1 MQPTTDHERLDLGG
15 DEVTFRS
22 TSAESDGALLA
33 LEVRLPPGGG
43 PPALHRHEP
52 FELYRVER
60 GELTFHFGDEAG
72 GIERRVAGAGAVVS
86 IPGGR
91 EHTVRNESADEAF
104 AFVVFSPG
112 AVMENFIREAAGLAS
127 PSMDDVLAIAAAH
140 GVEITRA
147 VA

>member
-1 MQPTTDHERLDLGG
+1 MSEQDRPDLGG
-15 DEVTFRS
+15 DELVFRS
-22 TSAESDGALLA
+22 TSDESGGALLA
-33 LEVRLPPGGG
+33 LEVRIPPGGG

-60 GELTFHFGDEAG
+60 GELTFYLGDESG
-72 GIERRVAGAGAVVS
+72 SVERRLAGPGAVVS

-91 EHTVRNESADEAF
+91 EHTVRNESADEAL

-112 AVMENFIREAAGLAS
+112 AAMERFIRAAADLPSPTMEDILAVAS
-127 PSMDDVLAIAAAH
+127 AH